1 MRIRLEPGLCVGH
14 ALCAARAPEVY
25 ALDEQG
31 FCQSDGAQVAA
42 GFEEQARRG
51 ASQCPEGAITLWD
64 DDANPA
70 TAERGSPA

>member
-1 MRIRLEPGLCVGH
+1 MRIRVNTAVCVGH
-14 ALCAARAPEVY
+14 ALCAARAAEVY

-31 FCQSDGAQVAA
+31 FCSSDGAQVAA

-64 DDANPA
+64 EGANPPVD
-70 TAERGSPA
+70 GLSPVT